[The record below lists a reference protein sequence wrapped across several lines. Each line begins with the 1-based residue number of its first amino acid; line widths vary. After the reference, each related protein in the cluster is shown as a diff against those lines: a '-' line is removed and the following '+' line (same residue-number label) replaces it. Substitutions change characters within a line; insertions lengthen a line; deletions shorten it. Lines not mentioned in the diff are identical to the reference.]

1 MPPPPKPVMDATRRA
16 FLGLKNLRK
25 APKANLPA
33 VVPPS
38 ANILQVPRSRREVLK
53 GMARGIGA
61 KIMPRL
67 PLEILSRLPLPAEAA
82 KQFVSPLSAGLPN
95 VRFALDMMN
104 EAYGSPVTRNV
115 ENGKYLTPDEM
126 DFQDPEKIFDHF
138 VDAYH
143 QSDPGPGYRDA
154 PGGKYHDWPFPKAEA
169 ALAKLSGDDMDE
181 LFWKFSG
188 NPRTWEDHGRTYIA
202 TEYDLTVGE
211 LPKNLREKLTP
222 EDLEA
227 IERLR
232 YSYIDDFQRDIEE
245 GADEQIGFLSPG
257 MPNKTLD
264 DQMIINDQ
272 IDKVTEY
279 AEKEG
284 LDLDDYSYSNKG
296 MFVGPGYVH
305 HTTAPEAS
313 PRDLSRFK
321 NMRVTGE
328 KPTGDPMGYDVNDP
342 KNLRRSP
349 DDLMDRYNQSLEGK
363 PQYKSTWVPTPSVET
378 PPRQDVAPPIET
390 PPRQDLVPP
399 YTPPTETPLDK
410 LKPSMKRT
418 PLQLL
423 NYYANALRDRTHRLG
438 KQIPTEAYGSV
449 DESMREGGVHPETAK
464 DIATTAYDAV
474 DTELRDADIQENTLR
489 NLARDDFVPWIKRLF
504 K

>member
-1 MPPPPKPVMDATRRA
+1 MPPPPRPVMEATRRA

-104 EAYGSPVTRNV
+104 EAYGSPVTRNLDD
-115 ENGKYLTPDEM
+115 GKYLTPDEM

-169 ALAKLSGDDMDE
+169 ALAKLDGDDMDE
-181 LFWKFSG
+181 LFWEFSG
-188 NPRTWEDHGRTYIA
+188 NPRTYEYHGETH
-202 TEYDLTVGE
+202 TSTKYDLTVGE

-232 YSYIDDFQRDIEE
+232 YSYIDEFQQDLEE
-245 GADEQIGFLSPG
+245 IADEKIGFLSPG

-284 LDLDDYSYSNKG
+284 LDLYDYRYSNREKPWSG
-296 MFVGPGYVH
+296 
-305 HTTAPEAS
+305 
-313 PRDLSRFK
+313 RFK

-423 NYYANALRDRTHRLG
+423 NYYANALRDRSYKIG
-438 KQIPTEAYGSV
+438 KKIPTEAYGSI

-464 DIATTAYDAV
+464 DIATTAYDTV

-489 NLARDDFVPWIKRLF
+489 NLVREDVVPWIRRLF